1 MRSYRMGNLLSIS
14 TEEGGLLVNLP
25 FHGYATSCHLIHWL
39 PVFALSSLGWNIFKN
54 LFSYNTFG
62 LTITVIFP
70 NLGIIQSN
78 RQPIVFIL
86 LIFICLENHINLIS
100 YKSIKNA
107 SSLTR
112 LIFTV
117 KIKKINENHCFC
129 ACGKILKIFWNKK
142 PRVTARISLHIK
154 ILMYFIYLCIE
165 HMLIILMPCSV

>member
-1 MRSYRMGNLLSIS
+1 MVS
-14 TEEGGLLVNLP
+14 LP
-25 FHGYATSCHLIHWL
+25 FQGYATSCHLIHRH

-54 LFSYNTFG
+54 LFSYNTSG

-70 NLGIIQSN
+70 NLGIIQSIN

-117 KIKKINENHCFC
+117 KIQKIDESHCFC
-129 ACGKILKIFWNKK
+129 TCGKIFKIFWNKK

-154 ILMYFIYLCIE
+154 ILMYFIFLCIE
-165 HMLIILMPCSV
+165 HMLTILMPCSV